1 MYRLVRRYWLNS
13 KACIDTDMAASVQP
27 CGEADWIMSTGLPYW
42 RLSGFYFFYFALLGA
57 IAPFIA
63 LYFDHLGFSAAR
75 IGELVAIPMLMR
87 CLAPNLWAWL
97 ADRSQQRLA
106 IVRLGAISTLL
117 SFALIFIN
125 QSFAWLALI
134 MVLHAFFWHAILA
147 QFEVITLAHLGENS
161 ERYSQLR
168 LWGSV
173 GFMLVVISFGY
184 VFDQISLQYYP
195 WAILA
200 VMGGIVLSSFWVPAQ
215 PNGVLESTALETAN
229 HRPKKLPITPIV
241 TFLAGVT
248 LMQLSHGPY
257 YTFLTLH
264 LIDLNYSRTMI
275 GWLWALGVVAEI
287 GLFVIMP
294 WLLRRVRLKQIIVI
308 SLVLAALRWWLLG
321 FYADSLLVLLCV
333 QVLHAA
339 TFGSF
344 HAASI
349 HFVQRYFSV
358 HKQGQ
363 GQGLYVSFSGV
374 GGALGALY
382 AGYTWQSLG
391 ADVTFALAS
400 AVALLAAVL
409 VLFGLTGTEHS
420 QSRLDKDHKHDI
432 HP

>member
-1 MYRLVRRYWLNS
+1 MR
-13 KACIDTDMAASVQP
+13 TD
-27 CGEADWIMSTGLPYW
+27 LPYW

-57 IAPFIA
+57 TAPFLA

-75 IGELVAIPMLMR
+75 IGELIAIPMLMR

-97 ADRSQQRLA
+97 ADRTQQRLA
-106 IVRLGAISTLL
+106 IVRFGALCTLL
-117 SFALIFIN
+117 SFGLIFIS

-147 QFEVITLAHLGENS
+147 QFEVITLAHLGTQT

-173 GFMLVVISFGY
+173 GFMLVVIGFGY
-184 VFDQISLQYYP
+184 LFDQVGLDYYP

-200 VMGGIVLSSFWVPAQ
+200 VMSGIVFSSFWVPAQ
-215 PNGVLESTALETAN
+215 PSATEAKSAAIEQGTASRKSVQL
-229 HRPKKLPITPIV
+229 LPIVI
-241 TFLAGVT
+241 FLASVT

-264 LIDLNYSRTMI
+264 LIDLDYSRALI
-275 GWLWALGVVAEI
+275 GWLWALGVLAEI

-294 WLLRRVRLKQIIVI
+294 WLLRRVRLKQIILV
-308 SLVLAALRWWLLG
+308 SLVLAVLRWWLLG
-321 FYADSLLVLLCV
+321 FYADTLWVLLCV

-344 HAASI
+344 HVAGI
-349 HFVQRYFSV
+349 HFVQRYFAAD
-358 HKQGQ
+358 KQGQ

-382 AGYTWQSLG
+382 AGYTWQTLG
-391 ADVTFALAS
+391 ASMTFTIAS
-400 AVALLAAVL
+400 GVALIAVLL
-409 VLFGLTGTEHS
+409 VLFGLSSIENTPSILKKGST
-420 QSRLDKDHKHDI
+420 DDI
-432 HP
+432 HS

>member
-1 MYRLVRRYWLNS
+1 MTNT
-13 KACIDTDMAASVQP
+13 A
-27 CGEADWIMSTGLPYW
+27 LPYW

-57 IAPFIA
+57 TAPFLA

-75 IGELVAIPMLMR
+75 IGELIAIPMLMR

-97 ADRSQQRLA
+97 ADRTQQRLA
-106 IVRLGAISTLL
+106 IVRFGAICTLL
-117 SFALIFIN
+117 SFALIFLG

-147 QFEVITLAHLGENS
+147 QFEVITLAHLGERS

-173 GFMLVVISFGY
+173 GFMLVVVGFGY
-184 VFDQISLQYYP
+184 LFDRVGLEYYP

-200 VMGGIVLSSFWVPAQ
+200 VMSGIILSSFWVPAQ
-215 PNGVLESTALETAN
+215 PVTLNVKADLPQAVTHES
-229 HRPKKLPITPIV
+229 RITSMWPIV
-241 TFLAGVT
+241 IFLASVT
-248 LMQLSHGPY
+248 LMQLSYGPY

-264 LIDLNYSRTMI
+264 LIDLNYSRTVI
-275 GWLWALGVVAEI
+275 GWLWALGVLAEI

-294 WLLRRVRLKQIIVI
+294 WMLRRVRLKRIILI

-321 FYADSLLVLLCV
+321 FYADILMVLLFV
-333 QVLHAA
+333 QILHAA

-349 HFVQRYFSV
+349 HFVQRYFAA

-382 AGYTWQSLG
+382 AGYTWQAFGASL
-391 ADVTFALAS
+391 TFALAS
-400 AVALLAAVL
+400 VIAVLAALLVVL
-409 VLFGLTGTEHS
+409 GLRSIEQTES
-420 QSRLDKDHKHDI
+420 ALKKGS
-432 HP
+432 

>member
-1 MYRLVRRYWLNS
+1 MTNT
-13 KACIDTDMAASVQP
+13 A
-27 CGEADWIMSTGLPYW
+27 LPYW

-57 IAPFIA
+57 TAPFLA

-75 IGELVAIPMLMR
+75 IGELIAIPMLMR

-97 ADRSQQRLA
+97 ADRTQQRLA
-106 IVRLGAISTLL
+106 IVRFGAICTLL
-117 SFALIFIN
+117 SFALIFLD

-147 QFEVITLAHLGENS
+147 QFEVITLAHLGERS

-173 GFMLVVISFGY
+173 GFMLVVVGFGY
-184 VFDQISLQYYP
+184 LFDRVGLEYYP

-200 VMGGIVLSSFWVPAQ
+200 VMSGIILSSFWVPAQ
-215 PNGVLESTALETAN
+215 PVTLNVKTDLQQAVTHES
-229 HRPKKLPITPIV
+229 RITSMWPIV
-241 TFLAGVT
+241 IFLASVT

-264 LIDLNYSRTMI
+264 LIDLNYSRTVI
-275 GWLWALGVVAEI
+275 GWLWALGVLAEI

-294 WLLRRVRLKQIIVI
+294 WLLRRVRLKRIILI

-321 FYADSLLVLLCV
+321 FYADTLMVLLFV
-333 QVLHAA
+333 QILHAA

-344 HAASI
+344 HAAGI
-349 HFVQRYFSV
+349 HFVQRYFAA

-382 AGYTWQSLG
+382 AGYTWQAFGASL
-391 ADVTFALAS
+391 TFALAS
-400 AVALLAAVL
+400 VIAVLAALLVVL
-409 VLFGLTGTEHS
+409 GLRSIEQTES
-420 QSRLDKDHKHDI
+420 ALKKGS
-432 HP
+432 

>member
-1 MYRLVRRYWLNS
+1 MTNT
-13 KACIDTDMAASVQP
+13 A
-27 CGEADWIMSTGLPYW
+27 LPYW

-57 IAPFIA
+57 TAPFLA

-75 IGELVAIPMLMR
+75 IGELIAIPMLMR

-97 ADRSQQRLA
+97 ADRTQQRLA
-106 IVRLGAISTLL
+106 IVRFGAICTLL
-117 SFALIFIN
+117 SFALIFLD

-147 QFEVITLAHLGENS
+147 QFEVITLAHLGERS

-173 GFMLVVISFGY
+173 GFMLVVVGFGY
-184 VFDQISLQYYP
+184 LFDRVGLEYYP

-200 VMGGIVLSSFWVPAQ
+200 VMSGIILSSFWVPAQ
-215 PNGVLESTALETAN
+215 PVTLNIKTDLQQAVTHES
-229 HRPKKLPITPIV
+229 RITSMWPIV
-241 TFLAGVT
+241 IFLASVT

-264 LIDLNYSRTMI
+264 LIDLNYSRTVI
-275 GWLWALGVVAEI
+275 GWLWALGVLAEI

-294 WLLRRVRLKQIIVI
+294 WLLRRVRLKRIILI

-321 FYADSLLVLLCV
+321 FYADTLVILLFV
-333 QVLHAA
+333 QILHAA

-344 HAASI
+344 HAAGI
-349 HFVQRYFSV
+349 HFVQRYFAA

-382 AGYTWQSLG
+382 AGYTWQAFGASL
-391 ADVTFALAS
+391 TFALAS
-400 AVALLAAVL
+400 VIAVLAALLVVL
-409 VLFGLTGTEHS
+409 GLRSIEQTES
-420 QSRLDKDHKHDI
+420 ALKKGS
-432 HP
+432 

>member
-1 MYRLVRRYWLNS
+1 MTNT
-13 KACIDTDMAASVQP
+13 A
-27 CGEADWIMSTGLPYW
+27 LPYW

-57 IAPFIA
+57 TAPFLA

-75 IGELVAIPMLMR
+75 IGELIAIPMLMR

-97 ADRSQQRLA
+97 ADRTQQRLA
-106 IVRLGAISTLL
+106 IVRFGAICTLL
-117 SFALIFIN
+117 SFALIFLG

-147 QFEVITLAHLGENS
+147 QFEVITLAHLGERS

-173 GFMLVVISFGY
+173 GFMLVVVGFGY
-184 VFDQISLQYYP
+184 LFDRVGLEYYP

-200 VMGGIVLSSFWVPAQ
+200 VMSGIILSSFWVPAQ
-215 PNGVLESTALETAN
+215 PVTLNVKTDLPQAVTHESRLTSMW
-229 HRPKKLPITPIV
+229 PIV
-241 TFLAGVT
+241 IFLASVT

-264 LIDLNYSRTMI
+264 LIDLNYSRTVI
-275 GWLWALGVVAEI
+275 GWLWALGVLAEI

-294 WLLRRVRLKQIIVI
+294 WLLRRVRLKRIILI

-321 FYADSLLVLLCV
+321 FYADTLMVLLFV
-333 QVLHAA
+333 QILHAA

-344 HAASI
+344 HAAGI
-349 HFVQRYFSV
+349 HFVQRYFAA

-382 AGYTWQSLG
+382 AGYTWQAFGASL
-391 ADVTFALAS
+391 TFALAS
-400 AVALLAAVL
+400 VIAVLAALLVVL
-409 VLFGLTGTEHS
+409 GLRSIEQTES
-420 QSRLDKDHKHDI
+420 ALKKGS
-432 HP
+432 

>member
-1 MYRLVRRYWLNS
+1 MTNT
-13 KACIDTDMAASVQP
+13 A
-27 CGEADWIMSTGLPYW
+27 LPYW

-57 IAPFIA
+57 TAPFLA

-75 IGELVAIPMLMR
+75 IGELIAIPMLMR

-97 ADRSQQRLA
+97 ADRTQQRLA
-106 IVRLGAISTLL
+106 IVRFGAICTLL
-117 SFALIFIN
+117 SFALIFLG

-147 QFEVITLAHLGENS
+147 QFEVITLAHLGERS

-173 GFMLVVISFGY
+173 GFMLVVVGFGY
-184 VFDQISLQYYP
+184 LFDRVGLEYYP

-200 VMGGIVLSSFWVPAQ
+200 VMSGIILSSFWVPAQ
-215 PNGVLESTALETAN
+215 PVTLNVKTDLQQAVTHES
-229 HRPKKLPITPIV
+229 RITSMWPIV
-241 TFLAGVT
+241 IFLASVT

-264 LIDLNYSRTMI
+264 LIDLNYSRTVI
-275 GWLWALGVVAEI
+275 GWLWALGVLAEI

-294 WLLRRVRLKQIIVI
+294 WMLRRVRLKRIILI

-321 FYADSLLVLLCV
+321 FYADTLMVLLFV
-333 QVLHAA
+333 QILHAA

-349 HFVQRYFSV
+349 HFVQRYFAA

-382 AGYTWQSLG
+382 AGYTWQAFGASL
-391 ADVTFALAS
+391 TFALAS
-400 AVALLAAVL
+400 VIAVLAALLVVL
-409 VLFGLTGTEHS
+409 GLRSIEQTES
-420 QSRLDKDHKHDI
+420 ALKKGS
-432 HP
+432 

>member
-1 MYRLVRRYWLNS
+1 MTNS
-13 KACIDTDMAASVQP
+13 A
-27 CGEADWIMSTGLPYW
+27 LPYW

-57 IAPFIA
+57 TAPFLA

-75 IGELVAIPMLMR
+75 IGELIAIPMLMR

-97 ADRSQQRLA
+97 ADRTQQRLA
-106 IVRLGAISTLL
+106 IVRFGAICTLL
-117 SFALIFIN
+117 SFALIFLG

-147 QFEVITLAHLGENS
+147 QFEVITLAHLGERS

-173 GFMLVVISFGY
+173 GFMLVVVGFGY
-184 VFDQISLQYYP
+184 LFDQVGLDYYP

-200 VMGGIVLSSFWVPAQ
+200 VMSGFIISSFWVPAQ
-215 PNGVLESTALETAN
+215 PVTLNVKTD
-229 HRPKKLPITPIV
+229 LPQAITHEPRITSMRPIV
-241 TFLAGVT
+241 AFLACVT

-264 LIDLNYSRTMI
+264 LIDLNYSRTVI
-275 GWLWALGVVAEI
+275 GWLWALGVLAEI

-294 WLLRRVRLKQIIVI
+294 WLLRRVRLKRIILI

-321 FYADSLLVLLCV
+321 FYADTLMVLLFV
-333 QVLHAA
+333 QILHAA

-344 HAASI
+344 HAAGI
-349 HFVQRYFSV
+349 HFVQRYFAA

-382 AGYTWQSLG
+382 AGYTWQAFGASL
-391 ADVTFALAS
+391 TFALAS
-400 AVALLAAVL
+400 VIAVLAALLVVL
-409 VLFGLTGTEHS
+409 GLRSIEQTES
-420 QSRLDKDHKHDI
+420 ALKKGS
-432 HP
+432 

>member
-1 MYRLVRRYWLNS
+1 MTNT
-13 KACIDTDMAASVQP
+13 A
-27 CGEADWIMSTGLPYW
+27 LPYW

-57 IAPFIA
+57 TAPFLA

-75 IGELVAIPMLMR
+75 IGELIAIPMLMR

-97 ADRSQQRLA
+97 ADRTQQRLA
-106 IVRLGAISTLL
+106 IVRFGAICTLL
-117 SFALIFIN
+117 SFALIFLD

-147 QFEVITLAHLGENS
+147 QFEVITLAHLGERS

-173 GFMLVVISFGY
+173 GFMLVVVGFGY
-184 VFDQISLQYYP
+184 LFDRVGLEYYP

-200 VMGGIVLSSFWVPAQ
+200 VMSGIILSSFWVPAQ
-215 PNGVLESTALETAN
+215 PVTLNVKTDLQQAVTHES
-229 HRPKKLPITPIV
+229 RITSMWPIV
-241 TFLAGVT
+241 IFLASVT

-264 LIDLNYSRTMI
+264 LIDLNYSRTVI
-275 GWLWALGVVAEI
+275 GWLWALGVLAEI

-294 WLLRRVRLKQIIVI
+294 WLLRRVRLKRIILI

-321 FYADSLLVLLCV
+321 FYADTLVILLFV
-333 QVLHAA
+333 QILHAA

-344 HAASI
+344 HAAGI
-349 HFVQRYFSV
+349 HFVQRYFAA

-382 AGYTWQSLG
+382 AGYTWQAFGASL
-391 ADVTFALAS
+391 TFALAS
-400 AVALLAAVL
+400 VIAVLAALLVVL
-409 VLFGLTGTEHS
+409 GLRSIEQTES
-420 QSRLDKDHKHDI
+420 ALKKGS
-432 HP
+432 

>member
-1 MYRLVRRYWLNS
+1 
-13 KACIDTDMAASVQP
+13 
-27 CGEADWIMSTGLPYW
+27 MSTALPYW

-57 IAPFIA
+57 TAPFLA

-75 IGELVAIPMLMR
+75 IGELIAIPMLMR

-97 ADRSQQRLA
+97 ADRSQKRLA
-106 IVRLGAISTLL
+106 IVRFGAICTLL
-117 SFALIFIN
+117 SFSLIFISKN
-125 QSFAWLALI
+125 FAWLALV

-147 QFEVITLAHLGENS
+147 QFEVITLTHLGSQS

-173 GFMLVVISFGY
+173 GFMLVVIGFGY
-184 VFDQISLQYYP
+184 LFDQVGLDAYP

-200 VMGGIVLSSFWVPAQ
+200 VMSGIVLSSFWVPVRSESLVTRTIMNSRPIQ
-215 PNGVLESTALETAN
+215 PPRASNS
-229 HRPKKLPITPIV
+229 TPIV
-241 TFLAGVT
+241 IFLASVT

-257 YTFLTLH
+257 YTFLTLY
-264 LIDLNYSRTMI
+264 LIDLNYSRAMI
-275 GWLWALGVVAEI
+275 GWLWALGVLAEI

-294 WLLRRVRLKQIIVI
+294 WLLRRVRLKHIIVI
-308 SLVLAALRWWLLG
+308 SLLLAALRWWLLA
-321 FYADSLLVLLCV
+321 FYADSLLVLLFI

-344 HAASI
+344 HAAAI
-349 HFVQRYFSV
+349 HFVQRYFAA

-382 AGYTWQSLG
+382 AGYTWQALG
-391 ADVTFALAS
+391 AGVTFALAS
-400 AVALLAAVL
+400 AVALFAAL
-409 VLFGLTGTEHS
+409 LLLFGLPSTHS
-420 QSRLDKDHKHDI
+420 TQAELKKDSNNDI
-432 HP
+432 YS

>member
-1 MYRLVRRYWLNS
+1 MTNT
-13 KACIDTDMAASVQP
+13 A
-27 CGEADWIMSTGLPYW
+27 LPYW

-57 IAPFIA
+57 TAPFLA

-75 IGELVAIPMLMR
+75 IGELIAIPMLMR

-97 ADRSQQRLA
+97 ADRTQQRLA
-106 IVRLGAISTLL
+106 IVRFGAICTLL
-117 SFALIFIN
+117 SFTLIFLG

-147 QFEVITLAHLGENS
+147 QFEVITLAHLGERS

-173 GFMLVVISFGY
+173 GFMLVVVGFGY
-184 VFDQISLQYYP
+184 LFDRVGLEYYP

-200 VMGGIVLSSFWVPAQ
+200 VMSGIILSSFWVPAQ
-215 PNGVLESTALETAN
+215 PVTLNVKADLPQAVTHES
-229 HRPKKLPITPIV
+229 RITSMWPIV
-241 TFLAGVT
+241 IFLASVT

-264 LIDLNYSRTMI
+264 LIDLNYSRTVI
-275 GWLWALGVVAEI
+275 GWLWALGVLAEI

-294 WLLRRVRLKQIIVI
+294 WMLRRVRLKRIILI

-321 FYADSLLVLLCV
+321 FYADILMVLLFV
-333 QVLHAA
+333 QILHAA

-349 HFVQRYFSV
+349 HFVQRYFAA

-382 AGYTWQSLG
+382 AGYTWQAFGASL
-391 ADVTFALAS
+391 TFALAS
-400 AVALLAAVL
+400 VIAVLAALLVVL
-409 VLFGLTGTEHS
+409 GLRSIEQTES
-420 QSRLDKDHKHDI
+420 ALKKGS
-432 HP
+432 

>member
-1 MYRLVRRYWLNS
+1 MTNT
-13 KACIDTDMAASVQP
+13 A
-27 CGEADWIMSTGLPYW
+27 LPYW

-57 IAPFIA
+57 TAPFLA

-75 IGELVAIPMLMR
+75 IGELIAIPMLMR

-97 ADRSQQRLA
+97 ADRTQQRLA
-106 IVRLGAISTLL
+106 IVRFGAICTLL
-117 SFALIFIN
+117 SFALIFLG

-147 QFEVITLAHLGENS
+147 QFEVITLAHLGERS

-173 GFMLVVISFGY
+173 GFMLVVVGFGY
-184 VFDQISLQYYP
+184 LFDRVGLEYYP

-200 VMGGIVLSSFWVPAQ
+200 VMSGIILSSFWVPGQ
-215 PNGVLESTALETAN
+215 PVAFDVKTDLPQAITYES
-229 HRPKKLPITPIV
+229 RITSIWPIV
-241 TFLAGVT
+241 IFLASVT
-248 LMQLSHGPY
+248 LMQFSHGPY

-264 LIDLNYSRTMI
+264 LIDLNYSRTVI
-275 GWLWALGVVAEI
+275 GWLWALGVLAEI

-294 WLLRRVRLKQIIVI
+294 WMLRRVRLKRIILI

-321 FYADSLLVLLCV
+321 FYADTLMVLLFV
-333 QVLHAA
+333 QILHAA

-349 HFVQRYFSV
+349 HFVQRYFAA

-382 AGYTWQSLG
+382 AGYTWQAFGASL
-391 ADVTFALAS
+391 TFALAS
-400 AVALLAAVL
+400 VIAVLAALLVVL
-409 VLFGLTGTEHS
+409 GLRSIEQTES
-420 QSRLDKDHKHDI
+420 ALKKGS
-432 HP
+432 

>member
-1 MYRLVRRYWLNS
+1 MTNS
-13 KACIDTDMAASVQP
+13 A
-27 CGEADWIMSTGLPYW
+27 LPYW

-57 IAPFIA
+57 TAPFLA

-75 IGELVAIPMLMR
+75 IGELIAIPMLMR

-97 ADRSQQRLA
+97 ADRTQQRLA
-106 IVRLGAISTLL
+106 IVRFGAICTLL
-117 SFALIFIN
+117 SFVLIFLG

-147 QFEVITLAHLGENS
+147 QFEVITLAHLGERS

-173 GFMLVVISFGY
+173 GFMLVVVGFGY
-184 VFDQISLQYYP
+184 LFDQVGLEYYP

-200 VMGGIVLSSFWVPAQ
+200 VMSGIILSSFWVPAQ
-215 PNGVLESTALETAN
+215 PVTLNVKTDLPQAVTYES
-229 HRPKKLPITPIV
+229 RITSIWPIV
-241 TFLAGVT
+241 IFLASVT

-264 LIDLNYSRTMI
+264 LIDLNYSRTVI
-275 GWLWALGVVAEI
+275 GWLWALGVLAEI

-294 WLLRRVRLKQIIVI
+294 WLLRRVRLKRIILI

-321 FYADSLLVLLCV
+321 FYADTLMVLLFV
-333 QVLHAA
+333 QILHAA

-344 HAASI
+344 HAAGI
-349 HFVQRYFSV
+349 HFVQRYFAA

-382 AGYTWQSLG
+382 AGYTWQAFGASL
-391 ADVTFALAS
+391 TFALAS
-400 AVALLAAVL
+400 VIAVLAALLVVL
-409 VLFGLTGTEHS
+409 GLRSIEQTES
-420 QSRLDKDHKHDI
+420 ALKKGS
-432 HP
+432 

>member
-1 MYRLVRRYWLNS
+1 MGTS
-13 KACIDTDMAASVQP
+13 
-27 CGEADWIMSTGLPYW
+27 LPYW

-75 IGELVAIPMLMR
+75 IGELIAIPMLMR
-87 CLAPNLWAWL
+87 CIAPNLWACL
-97 ADRSQQRLA
+97 ADRTQKRLA
-106 IVRLGAISTLL
+106 IVRIGAVCTML
-117 SFALIFIN
+117 SFTLIFISK
-125 QSFAWLALI
+125 SFAWLALI

-147 QFEVITLAHLGENS
+147 QFEVITLDHLGSQS

-173 GFMLVVISFGY
+173 GFICVVVGFGY
-184 VFDQISLQYYP
+184 LFEQVGIEYYP
-195 WAILA
+195 WAILV
-200 VMGGIVLSSFWVPAQ
+200 VMAGIILSSFWVPQ
-215 PNGVLESTALETAN
+215 KPTSTAVPMRGALSSSD
-229 HRPKKLPITPIV
+229 HPKGRYTLPIV
-241 TFLAGVT
+241 VFLVAVA

-264 LIDLNYSRTMI
+264 LIDLNYSRAII
-275 GWLWALGVVAEI
+275 GWLWALGVLAEI

-294 WLLRRVRLKQIIVI
+294 WLLRRMGLTQIIVA
-308 SLVLAALRWWLLG
+308 SLFLAALRWWLLG
-321 FYADSLLVLLCV
+321 FYADSWLLLLFV
-333 QVLHAA
+333 QVLHGA

-344 HAASI
+344 HAAAI
-349 HFVQRYFSV
+349 HFVQRYFSAE
-358 HKQGQ
+358 KQGQ

-391 ADVTFALAS
+391 AGMTFALAS
-400 AVALLAAVL
+400 SVALLAAVL
-409 VLFGLTGTEHS
+409 VLIGLRGLDNP
-420 QSRLDKDHKHDI
+420 RLEFNKGRNDDI

>member
-1 MYRLVRRYWLNS
+1 MTNT
-13 KACIDTDMAASVQP
+13 A
-27 CGEADWIMSTGLPYW
+27 LPYW

-57 IAPFIA
+57 TAPFLA

-75 IGELVAIPMLMR
+75 IGELIAIPMLMR

-97 ADRSQQRLA
+97 ADRTQQRLA
-106 IVRLGAISTLL
+106 IVRFGAICTLL
-117 SFALIFIN
+117 SFTLIFLG

-147 QFEVITLAHLGENS
+147 QFEVITLAHLGERS

-173 GFMLVVISFGY
+173 GFMLVVVGFGY
-184 VFDQISLQYYP
+184 LFDRVGLEYYP

-200 VMGGIVLSSFWVPAQ
+200 VMSGIILSSFWVPAQ
-215 PNGVLESTALETAN
+215 PVTLNVKADLPQAVTHES
-229 HRPKKLPITPIV
+229 RITSMWPIV
-241 TFLAGVT
+241 IFLASVT

-264 LIDLNYSRTMI
+264 LIDLNYSRTVI
-275 GWLWALGVVAEI
+275 GWLWALGVLAEI

-294 WLLRRVRLKQIIVI
+294 WMLRRVRLKRIILI

-321 FYADSLLVLLCV
+321 FYADTLMVLLFV
-333 QVLHAA
+333 QILHAA

-344 HAASI
+344 HAAGI
-349 HFVQRYFSV
+349 HFVQRYFAA

-382 AGYTWQSLG
+382 AGYTWQAFGASL
-391 ADVTFALAS
+391 TFALAS
-400 AVALLAAVL
+400 VIAVLAALLVVL
-409 VLFGLTGTEHS
+409 GLRSIEQTES
-420 QSRLDKDHKHDI
+420 ALKKGS
-432 HP
+432 

>member
-1 MYRLVRRYWLNS
+1 MTNT
-13 KACIDTDMAASVQP
+13 A
-27 CGEADWIMSTGLPYW
+27 LPYW

-57 IAPFIA
+57 TAPFLA

-75 IGELVAIPMLMR
+75 IGELIAIPMLMR

-97 ADRSQQRLA
+97 ADRTQQRLA
-106 IVRLGAISTLL
+106 IVRFGAICTLL
-117 SFALIFIN
+117 SFALIFLG

-147 QFEVITLAHLGENS
+147 QFEVITLAHLGERS

-173 GFMLVVISFGY
+173 GFMLVVVGFGY
-184 VFDQISLQYYP
+184 LFDRVGLEYYP

-200 VMGGIVLSSFWVPAQ
+200 VMSGIILSSFWVPAQ
-215 PNGVLESTALETAN
+215 PVTLNVKADLPQAVTHES
-229 HRPKKLPITPIV
+229 RITSMWPIV
-241 TFLAGVT
+241 IFLASVT
-248 LMQLSHGPY
+248 LMQLSYGPY

-264 LIDLNYSRTMI
+264 LIDLNYSRTVI
-275 GWLWALGVVAEI
+275 GWLWALGVLAEI

-294 WLLRRVRLKQIIVI
+294 WMLRRVRLKRIILI

-321 FYADSLLVLLCV
+321 FYADTLMVLLFV
-333 QVLHAA
+333 QILHAA

-349 HFVQRYFSV
+349 HFVQRYFAA

-382 AGYTWQSLG
+382 AGYTWQAFGASL
-391 ADVTFALAS
+391 TFALAS
-400 AVALLAAVL
+400 VIAVLAALLVVL
-409 VLFGLTGTEHS
+409 GLRSIEQTES
-420 QSRLDKDHKHDI
+420 ALKKGS
-432 HP
+432 